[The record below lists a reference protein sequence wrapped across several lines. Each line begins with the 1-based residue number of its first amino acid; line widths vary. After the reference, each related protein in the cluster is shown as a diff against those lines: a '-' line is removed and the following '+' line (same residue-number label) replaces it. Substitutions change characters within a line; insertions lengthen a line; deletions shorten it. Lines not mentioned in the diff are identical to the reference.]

1 MTLSGNTLA
10 LDEEAR
16 ISARRIFSLI
26 ANELQQVEIEFE
38 RQARSNVQVIAYLGD
53 YLRKSGGKRVR
64 PALTILAN
72 YAVGGEGGRYNS
84 IRMATVMEF
93 LHTATLV
100 HDDIIDKADTRRNR
114 PTVNALYGNETAV
127 LMGDW
132 LYMSAFETSLAERS
146 LPILDILT
154 SVTRKMTEG
163 EILQLTLLGRADVSE
178 AQYLDVLQRKTAY
191 LFSASCEI
199 GGILGGASE
208 TEQRALR
215 EYGLNLGTAFQL
227 IDDLLDFTS
236 TEAVLGK
243 ASGADL
249 LGGKVT
255 LPLIYL
261 RDSNPSVLEMVQ
273 RVLRDGSYETVSQQE
288 LFEALRSRDGR
299 GSADGRGVDGRGV
312 DGLSSTDDLGS
323 TNGLNSTN
331 SVSSTEGFSRD
342 GTNSLSS
349 TNALERARALADE
362 YAENA
367 RAALDSLPDSEY
379 CDSLRELPSYI
390 LNRDR

>member
-1 MTLSGNTLA
+1 MTLTGHTLA

-38 RQARSNVQVIAYLGD
+38 QQARSNVQVIAYLGD

-64 PALTILAN
+64 PALTILSN
-72 YAVGGEGGRYNS
+72 YAVGGEGNRYNS

-163 EILQLTLLGRADVSE
+163 ELLQLTLLGHADVSE
-178 AQYLDVLQRKTAY
+178 AQYLDVLKRKTAY

-199 GGILGGASE
+199 GAILGGA
-208 TEQRALR
+208 TEQQQTALR

-227 IDDLLDFTS
+227 TDDLLDFTS
-236 TEAVLGK
+236 SEAALGK
-243 ASGADL
+243 AAGADL

-255 LPLIYL
+255 LPLIYW
-261 RDSNPSVLEMVQ
+261 REKDPAALEII
-273 RVLRDGSYETVSQQE
+273 RRILSDGSYETISQQV
-288 LFEALRSRDGR
+288 LRDALNESG
-299 GSADGRGVDGRGV
+299 
-312 DGLSSTDDLGS
+312 
-323 TNGLNSTN
+323 
-331 SVSSTEGFSRD
+331 
-342 GTNSLSS
+342 
-349 TNALERARALADE
+349 ALERARAVADE

-367 RAALDSLPDSEY
+367 RAALSCLSESEY
-379 CDSLRELPSYI
+379 CDSLRELPTYI
-390 LNRDR
+390 INRDR

>member
-1 MTLSGNTLA
+1 MTTSGHTIA
-10 LDEEAR
+10 LDEQAR
-16 ISARRIFSLI
+16 TTARRIFSLI
-26 ANELQQVEIEFE
+26 SNELMQVELEFE
-38 RQARSNVQVIAYLGD
+38 RQARSNVQVINYLGE
-53 YLRKSGGKRVR
+53 YLRLSGGKRVR
-64 PALTILAN
+64 PALTILSN
-72 YAVGGEGGRYNS
+72 YAVGGDGARFNS

-100 HDDIIDKADTRRNR
+100 HDDIIDNADTRRNQ

-154 SVTRKMTEG
+154 RVTRKMTEG
-163 EILQLTLLGRADVSE
+163 ELLQLTLLGHADISE
-178 AQYLDVLQRKTAY
+178 AQYFDVLKRKTAY

-199 GGILGGASE
+199 GAILGEADE
-208 TEQRALR
+208 EQQTALR
-215 EYGLNLGTAFQL
+215 DYGLNLGTAFQL

-236 TEAVLGK
+236 SEDTLGK
-243 ASGADL
+243 AAGADL

-261 RDSNPSVLEMVQ
+261 REAEPKTLEMVQ
-273 RVLRDGSYETVSQQE
+273 TVLREGKYATVSPGE
-288 LFEALRSRDGR
+288 LGD
-299 GSADGRGVDGRGV
+299 
-312 DGLSSTDDLGS
+312 
-323 TNGLNSTN
+323 
-331 SVSSTEGFSRD
+331 
-342 GTNSLSS
+342 
-349 TNALERARALADE
+349 ALESTGALDRARDRADE

-367 RAALDSLPDSEY
+367 RTALQNLPDSDY
-379 CDSLRELPSYI
+379 CDSLRSLPSYI

>member
-1 MTLSGNTLA
+1 MTTSSHILA

-16 ISARRIFSLI
+16 VSARRIFSVI
-26 ANELQQVEIEFE
+26 SNELVQVELEFE
-38 RQARSNVQVIAYLGD
+38 RQARSNVQVIDYLGE
-53 YLRKSGGKRVR
+53 YLRASGGKRVR
-64 PALTILAN
+64 PALTILSN
-72 YAVGGEGGRYNS
+72 YAVGGDGSRYNS

-100 HDDIIDKADTRRNR
+100 HDDVIDKADLRRKR

-154 SVTRKMTEG
+154 RVTRKMTEG
-163 EILQLTLLGRADVSE
+163 ELLQLTLLGHADVTE
-178 AQYLDVLQRKTAY
+178 AQYFDVLKRKTAY

-199 GGILGGASE
+199 GSILGGAEEKQQTS
-208 TEQRALR
+208 LR
-215 EYGLNLGTAFQL
+215 DYGLNLGTAFQL

-236 TEAVLGK
+236 SEDALGK
-243 ASGADL
+243 AAGADL

-261 RDSNPSVLEMVQ
+261 REAAPQTLEMVQ
-273 RVLRDGSYETVSQQE
+273 TVLREGKYDTVRQGDVR
-288 LFEALRSRDGR
+288 EALVRTG
-299 GSADGRGVDGRGV
+299 
-312 DGLSSTDDLGS
+312 
-323 TNGLNSTN
+323 
-331 SVSSTEGFSRD
+331 
-342 GTNSLSS
+342 
-349 TNALERARALADE
+349 ALEKARERADE

-367 RAALDSLPDSEY
+367 CSALDNLPDSDY
-379 CDSLRELPSYI
+379 CDSLRALPAYI
-390 LNRDR
+390 LDRDR

>member
-1 MTLSGNTLA
+1 MTTSSHILA

-16 ISARRIFSLI
+16 VSARRIFSVI
-26 ANELQQVEIEFE
+26 SNELVQVELEFE
-38 RQARSNVQVIAYLGD
+38 RQARSNVQVIDYLGE
-53 YLRKSGGKRVR
+53 YLRASGGKRVR
-64 PALTILAN
+64 PALTILSN
-72 YAVGGEGGRYNS
+72 YAVGGDGSRYNS

-100 HDDIIDKADTRRNR
+100 HDDVIDKADLRRKR

-154 SVTRKMTEG
+154 RVTRKMTEG
-163 EILQLTLLGRADVSE
+163 ELLQLTLLGHADVTE
-178 AQYLDVLQRKTAY
+178 AQYFDVLKRKTAY

-199 GGILGGASE
+199 GSILAGAEEKQQTS
-208 TEQRALR
+208 LR
-215 EYGLNLGTAFQL
+215 DYGLNLGTAFQL

-236 TEAVLGK
+236 SEDALGK
-243 ASGADL
+243 AAGADL

-261 RDSNPSVLEMVQ
+261 REAAPQTLEMVQ
-273 RVLRDGSYETVSQQE
+273 TVLREGKYDTVRQGDVR
-288 LFEALRSRDGR
+288 EALVRTG
-299 GSADGRGVDGRGV
+299 
-312 DGLSSTDDLGS
+312 
-323 TNGLNSTN
+323 
-331 SVSSTEGFSRD
+331 
-342 GTNSLSS
+342 
-349 TNALERARALADE
+349 ALEKARERADE

-367 RAALDSLPDSEY
+367 CSALDNLPDSDY
-379 CDSLRELPSYI
+379 CDSLRALPAYI
-390 LNRDR
+390 LDRDR